1 MTRTHGGRWKPI
13 LLAFLAAV
21 AASGL
26 GAAATDLGPWYYA
39 LAKPSWKPPDWL
51 FGPVWTTIFAMAAI
65 AGYLAWRRAPDQQ
78 SRRRMLTA
86 FAVNVLLNVAWSLL
100 FFRLQR
106 PDYALV
112 EVTLLW
118 ASIATLMVVMWPY
131 SRTSSALL
139 VPYIVWVTFASF
151 LNLGIVQLNAPF
163 AGL

>member
-1 MTRTHGGRWKPI
+1 
-13 LLAFLAAV
+13 
-21 AASGL
+21 
-26 GAAATDLGPWYYA
+26 
-39 LAKPSWKPPDWL
+39 
-51 FGPVWTTIFAMAAI
+51 
-65 AGYLAWRRAPDQQ
+65 
-78 SRRRMLTA
+78 MLTA